1 MPAPKIAENTT
12 SSSSVK
18 AIEFSIE
25 NTPSR
30 PPWTTFT
37 GVLEARRDSVIGKRI
52 IQMDPKATDGK
63 HKDHTPAEEWVRGLW
78 TAPADWS
85 EVERY

>member
-1 MPAPKIAENTT
+1 MPAPKIVENTT

-18 AIEFSIE
+18 VIEFSADT
-25 NTPSR
+25 TPSR

-52 IQMDPKATDGK
+52 IQMDPKATEGK
-63 HKDHTPAEEWVRGLW
+63 HKDHTPAEWVRGVW
-78 TAPADWS
+78 TAPDNWS
-85 EVERY
+85 EIERY